1 MRLATGMAIA
11 VLRGAQ
17 EDNVNFVL
25 SLSFKLVKRI
35 NMDIL
40 DNLFP
45 ALPLHM
51 NLHIPFFVGG
61 MKLILGWAS

>member
-1 MRLATGMAIA
+1 MRFATGMAIA

-40 DNLFP
+40 DNRFHGAFAAHEP
-45 ALPLHM
+45 AH
-51 NLHIPFFVGG
+51 PFFVR
-61 MKLILGWAS
+61 

>member
-1 MRLATGMAIA
+1 MGFATGMVIA

-25 SLSFKLVKRI
+25 SSSFKLVKRI

-40 DNLFP
+40 DNRFHGAFAAHEL
-45 ALPLHM
+45 AH
-51 NLHIPFFVGG
+51 PFFCRWAVGW
-61 MKLILGWAS
+61 MS